1 MSTNNLKKK
10 LFKDEKFKKYYN
22 NPSNL
27 SLEIS
32 ENIINARL
40 KNGLTQKD
48 LANLLK
54 TKQSSI
60 SRLERGLSLP
70 SLSFLLKIA
79 EVLGMSLS
87 APKLFSYSMSNS
99 CKIRV

>member
-1 MSTNNLKKK
+1 MSTNNLKKE
-10 LFKDEKFKKYYN
+10 LFKNKEFKKYYN
-22 NPSNL
+22 NSSDL

-40 KNGLTQKD
+40 EHGLTQKD
-48 LANLLK
+48 LAKLLK

-79 EVLGMSLS
+79 NVLGMELS
-87 APKLFSYSMSNS
+87 APKLFSCSVKEVYKS
-99 CKIRV
+99 KV

>member
-1 MSTNNLKKK
+1 MSVNNLKKE
-10 LFKDEKFKKYYN
+10 LFKNKKFKKYYN
-22 NPSNL
+22 NSSDL

-48 LANLLK
+48 LAELLK

-60 SRLERGLSLP
+60 SRLEKGLSLP

-79 EVLGMSLS
+79 EALGMKLS
-87 APKLFSYSMSNS
+87 APKLFTYPVSVS
-99 CKIRV
+99 CKSNV

>member
-1 MSTNNLKKK
+1 MSTKNLKKE
-10 LFKDEKFKKYYN
+10 LFKNKKFKKDYN
-22 NPSNL
+22 NPSDL

-40 KNGLTQKD
+40 KNGLTQKE
-48 LANLLK
+48 LANLLG

-87 APKLFSYSMSNS
+87 APRLFSCSVKEFYR
-99 CKIRV
+99 IRA

>member
-10 LFKDEKFKKYYN
+10 LFKNKKFKKYYN
-22 NPSNL
+22 NSSDLN
-27 SLEIS
+27 LEIS
-32 ENIINARL
+32 ESIISARL
-40 KNGLTQKD
+40 KNGLTQEE
-48 LANLLK
+48 LAGLLN

-79 EVLGMSLS
+79 EVLGMRLS
-87 APKLFSYSMSNS
+87 APKFFTYPVNTS
-99 CKIRV
+99 CKSSV